1 MLYGNLRQISE
12 LTMVKANNLRKT
24 HTFQQ
29 KTRFLKDFLKKV
41 EKKFGSFTKS
51 YYLCIAIQKSLN

>member
-1 MLYGNLRQISE
+1 MLYENLRQISE
-12 LTMVKANNLRKT
+12 LTMAKTDNLRKT

-29 KTRFLKDFLKKV
+29 KTRFLKEFLKKV

>member
-1 MLYGNLRQISE
+1 MLYENLRQISE
-12 LTMVKANNLRKT
+12 LTIAKADNLRKT
-24 HTFQQ
+24 HIFQQ